1 MSLTDDLRT
10 LIRDNK
16 PSLLDW
22 LTAANDPAPEPE
34 PEPPADPNAWRE
46 LSEAYNAHH
55 FDCHAV
61 LQPGAALSTARAAVR
76 VRRCGSTIKPPEG
89 QLHHEHR
96 RSELVAGSVPYLF
109 NPRSTDMVTK
119 KATAKK
125 PASVVVKPTCMAPH
139 DIVLSSNTQNAIGIL
154 AWSKFAGE
162 ADLQALVN
170 DLGEQTKNVQ
180 GGDMRPVEGMLYR
193 QAKTLE
199 TMFTHLTERASK
211 QENMKWFQTYLT
223 LALKTQAQCRSTLE
237 ALAEI
242 KNPRSVAFVKQA
254 NVTTGPQQIN
264 NGSAAQSPARSFQ
277 SEPNKL
283 LEADHGNYLDTR
295 AQGQTGRVNQTVDA
309 VG

>member
-1 MSLTDDLRT
+1 
-10 LIRDNK
+10 
-16 PSLLDW
+16 
-22 LTAANDPAPEPE
+22 
-34 PEPPADPNAWRE
+34 
-46 LSEAYNAHH
+46 
-55 FDCHAV
+55 
-61 LQPGAALSTARAAVR
+61 
-76 VRRCGSTIKPPEG
+76 
-89 QLHHEHR
+89 
-96 RSELVAGSVPYLF
+96 
-109 NPRSTDMVTK
+109 MVTK
-119 KATAKK
+119 KATTKK
-125 PASVVVKPTCMAPH
+125 PPAATPTKKPTPVVVKPTCMAPH

-211 QENMKWFQTYLT
+211 QENMRWFQTYLT
-223 LALKTQAQCRSTLE
+223 LALKTQTQCRSTLE

-295 AQGQTGRVNQTVDA
+295 AQGQTGRVNQAVEA
-309 VG
+309 VGASRRA